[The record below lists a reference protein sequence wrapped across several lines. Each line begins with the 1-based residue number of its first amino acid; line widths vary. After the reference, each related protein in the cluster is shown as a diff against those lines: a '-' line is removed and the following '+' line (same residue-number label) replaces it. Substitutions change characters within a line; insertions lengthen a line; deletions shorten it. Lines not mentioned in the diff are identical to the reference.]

1 MFKIQ
6 LFINFSLFL
15 LNLLGIIFNKRNFLI
30 TLMCI
35 ELVLLN
41 INISFLIFSIYFD
54 DFYGQ
59 IFSLI
64 ILVIA
69 ASESGI
75 GLAVIISYYRLRSS
89 IQISNQYILK
99 Y

>member
-6 LFINFSLFL
+6 FFINFSLFL
-15 LNLLGIIFNKRNFLI
+15 LNLLGIVFNRRNFLV

-41 INISFLIFSIYFD
+41 INMSFLLFSIYFD

-64 ILVIA
+64 ILVVA

-75 GLAVIISYYRLRSS
+75 GLAVIISYYRLRSN
-89 IQISNQYILK
+89 IQISSQSVLK